1 MFIRNKQAVRAVAA
15 LLIITLFQVYVLAD
29 ATRPNIKAGATTGV
43 ATPADM
49 IFGKLSLPGNRVM
62 LVNGNSAS
70 SGTTILSG
78 SQLQTPAETEATV
91 QLGSAGHLDIA
102 PDSILTVTFDK
113 ASIDVRVTKGSAVL
127 SSNAGVTGTV
137 TNADGKVESSDP
149 ASAASIIGG
158 ATAGKATRAA
168 AALSSEEKAA
178 LIIIPIIIAAILVA
192 VAASD
197 DGGDDDNLSPGSPN
211 NL

>member
-29 ATRPNIKAGATTGV
+29 ATRPNVKASATTG
-43 ATPADM
+43 ARTTADM
-49 IFGKLSLPGNRVM
+49 IFGKLSLPGSRVM

-113 ASIDVRVTKGSAVL
+113 ASIDVRVTKGSVVL

-137 TNADGKVESSDP
+137 TNVDGKAEAAILPAPLRSS
-149 ASAASIIGG
+149 GG
-158 ATAGKATRAA
+158 EPGKATRP
-168 AALSSEEKAA
+168 S
-178 LIIIPIIIAAILVA
+178 ILEQRRK
-192 VAASD
+192 
-197 DGGDDDNLSPGSPN
+197 GGATSFRSYCRDPRRRGCE
-211 NL
+211 

>member
-1 MFIRNKQAVRAVAA
+1 MFIRNKQAIRAVAA
-15 LLIITLFQVYVLAD
+15 LLIITLLQVYVLAD
-29 ATRPNIKAGATTGV
+29 ATRPNIKASATTGAV
-43 ATPADM
+43 TPADM
-49 IFGKLSLPGNRVM
+49 IFGKLSLPGSRVM

-78 SQLQTPAETEATV
+78 SQLQTPADTEAAV

-113 ASIDVRVTKGSAVL
+113 ASVDVRVTKGSAL
-127 SSNAGVTGTV
+127 LRANAGVTGTV
-137 TNADGKVESSDP
+137 TNADGKAESSNP
-149 ASAASIIGG
+149 ASATSIIGG
-158 ATAGKATRAA
+158 ATAGRATRAA
-168 AALSSEEKAA
+168 AEMSGEEKAA

-192 VAASD
+192 VAASNKS
-197 DGGDDDNLSPGSPN
+197 DDDNLSPGSPN